1 MAALI
6 GVAKAVRQFSPLE
19 DTTKNQIVT
28 TSRLRLQLVF
38 WWHDLLFGETYK
50 VQKKIQQYGIVFELR
65 TKKSF

>member
-50 VQKKIQQYGIVFELR
+50 VQKKKWQTDKTVWN
-65 TKKSF
+65 SFRVKD